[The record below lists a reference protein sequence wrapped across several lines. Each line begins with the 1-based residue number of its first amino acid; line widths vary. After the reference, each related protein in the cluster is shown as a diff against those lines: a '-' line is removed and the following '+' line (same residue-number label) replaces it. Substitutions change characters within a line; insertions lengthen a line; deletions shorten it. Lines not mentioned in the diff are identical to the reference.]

1 MNYQSLYWDTLVQ
14 LRANVYYLQAYQI
27 HLEKWDNRIQIFL
40 AVTSSSSIGG
50 WVIWNEYGIIWG
62 ALIAV
67 SQVINAIKRF
77 LPFQKRAK
85 QIGSLNTE
93 VEKLALDAESQWFS
107 VFEGKLTDEDIF
119 NLVTKLKQQKLEA
132 SHKHF
137 KDQALPIKSKYE
149 PEAAERTRAY
159 FEIYIRASTTGEI

>member
-1 MNYQSLYWDTLVQ
+1 M
-14 LRANVYYLQAYQI
+14 
-27 HLEKWDNRIQIFL
+27 FL
-40 AVTSSSSIGG
+40 AITSSSSIGG

-62 ALIAV
+62 CVIAV
-67 SQVINAIKRF
+67 SQVINAIKGF

-93 VEKLALDAESQWFS
+93 VEKLALDAEGQLYS

-137 KDQALPIKSKYE
+137 KDQVLPIKSKYIT
-149 PEAAERTRAY
+149 EAEERTRAY
-159 FEIYIRASTTGEI
+159 FQPYIRAFTTGES

>member
-1 MNYQSLYWDTLVQ
+1 MQ
-14 LRANVYYLQAYQI
+14 LRASVYYLQAYQI
-27 HLEKWDNRIQIFL
+27 HSEKWDNGIQIFL
-40 AVTSSSSIGG
+40 AITSSSSIGG

-62 ALIAV
+62 CVIAV
-67 SQVINAIKRF
+67 SQVINAIKGF

-93 VEKLALDAESQWFS
+93 VEKLALDAESQWYS
-107 VFEGKLTDEDIF
+107 VFEGKLTNEDIF

-137 KDQALPIKSKYE
+137 KDQALPIKSKYITE
-149 PEAAERTRAY
+149 SEELTRAY
-159 FEIYIRASTTGEI
+159 LQPYILASTTGES

>member
-1 MNYQSLYWDTLVQ
+1 MTSK
-14 LRANVYYLQAYQI
+14 
-27 HLEKWDNRIQIFL
+27 KWDNRIQIFW
-40 AVTSSSSIGG
+40 AITSSSSIGR

-62 ALIAV
+62 CVIAV
-67 SQVINAIKRF
+67 SQVINAIKGF

-93 VEKLALDAESQWFS
+93 VEKLALDAESQFYS

-137 KDQALPIKSKYE
+137 KDQALPIKSKYITE
-149 PEAAERTRAY
+149 SEERTRAY
-159 FEIYIRASTTGEI
+159 LQPYIKASTTGES

>member
-1 MNYQSLYWDTLVQ
+1 
-14 LRANVYYLQAYQI
+14 VYYLQAYQI

-40 AVTSSSSIGG
+40 AITSSSSIGG
-50 WVIWNEYGIIWG
+50 WVVWNEYGIIWG
-62 ALIAV
+62 ALIAA

-93 VEKLALDAESQWFS
+93 VEKLALGAESQWFS

-119 NLVTKLKQQKLEA
+119 SLVTELKQQKLEA

-149 PEAAERTRAY
+149 LEAAERTRAY
-159 FEIYIRASTTGEI
+159 FETYIRASTTGES

>member
-1 MNYQSLYWDTLVQ
+1 MQ
-14 LRANVYYLQAYQI
+14 LRASVYYLQAYQI
-27 HLEKWDNRIQIFL
+27 HSEKWDNRIQIFL
-40 AVTSSSSIGG
+40 AITSSSSIGG

-62 ALIAV
+62 CVIAV
-67 SQVINAIKRF
+67 SQVINAIKGF

-93 VEKLALDAESQWFS
+93 VEKLALDAESQWYS

-119 NLVTKLKQQKLEA
+119 NFVTKLKQQKLEA

-137 KDQALPIKSKYE
+137 KDQALPTKSKHIT
-149 PEAAERTRAY
+149 EAEERTRAY
-159 FEIYIRASTTGEI
+159 FKTYIKAFTTGES

>member
-1 MNYQSLYWDTLVQ
+1 MQ
-14 LRANVYYLQAYQI
+14 LRASVYYLQAYQI
-27 HLEKWDNRIQIFL
+27 HSEKWDNRIQIFL
-40 AVTSSSSIGG
+40 AITSSSSIGG

-62 ALIAV
+62 CVIAV
-67 SQVINAIKRF
+67 SQVINAIKGF

-93 VEKLALDAESQWFS
+93 VEKLALDAESQFYS

-137 KDQALPIKSKYE
+137 KDQALPIKSKYITE
-149 PEAAERTRAY
+149 SEERTRAY
-159 FEIYIRASTTGEI
+159 LQPYIKASTTGES

>member
-1 MNYQSLYWDTLVQ
+1 MQ

-27 HLEKWDNRIQIFL
+27 HLGDNWIQIFL
-40 AVTSSSSIGG
+40 AITSSTSIGG

-67 SQVINAIKRF
+67 SQVINAIKR
-77 LPFQKRAK
+77 PFQKRAK

-107 VFEGKLTDEDIF
+107 VFNLPTRIF
-119 NLVTKLKQQKLEA
+119 
-132 SHKHF
+132 
-137 KDQALPIKSKYE
+137 
-149 PEAAERTRAY
+149 
-159 FEIYIRASTTGEI
+159 STSSP

>member
-1 MNYQSLYWDTLVQ
+1 MQ
-14 LRANVYYLQAYQI
+14 LRASVYYLQAYQI
-27 HLEKWDNRIQIFL
+27 HSEKWDNGIQIFL
-40 AVTSSSSIGG
+40 AITSSSSIGA

-62 ALIAV
+62 CVIAV
-67 SQVINAIKRF
+67 SQVINAIKGF
-77 LPFQKRAK
+77 FPFQKRAK

-93 VEKLALDAESQWFS
+93 VEKLALDAESQWYS

-137 KDQALPIKSKYE
+137 KNQALPIKSKYITE
-149 PEAAERTRAY
+149 SEERTRAY
-159 FEIYIRASTTGEI
+159 LQPYIRASTTGES

>member
-40 AVTSSSSIGG
+40 AITSSSSIGG

-62 ALIAV
+62 ALIAA

-85 QIGSLNTE
+85 QTGSLNTE

-107 VFEGKLTDEDIF
+107 VFEGNLPTRIF
-119 NLVTKLKQQKLEA
+119 
-132 SHKHF
+132 
-137 KDQALPIKSKYE
+137 
-149 PEAAERTRAY
+149 
-159 FEIYIRASTTGEI
+159 STSSPN